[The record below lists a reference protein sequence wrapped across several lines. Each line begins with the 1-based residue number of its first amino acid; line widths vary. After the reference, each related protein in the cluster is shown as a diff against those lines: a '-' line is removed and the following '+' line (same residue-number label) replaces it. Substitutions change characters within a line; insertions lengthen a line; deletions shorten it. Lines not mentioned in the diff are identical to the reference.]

1 VALVARMPVADILRR
16 VHDRVYQ
23 TADSEVVR
31 DLAHALGRPTLARLT
46 DVDDLKTITRWS
58 MGKNRPS
65 AERLE
70 RIRHAAM
77 AYYALLELGLS
88 STNAEQWFRGANP
101 VLDFVMPVDALRDGR
116 YADVLAAIRSHASE

>member
-1 VALVARMPVADILRR
+1 MALVARMPVADILRR
-16 VHDRVYQ
+16 VHDRVFH
-23 TADSEVVR
+23 TADSDIVR